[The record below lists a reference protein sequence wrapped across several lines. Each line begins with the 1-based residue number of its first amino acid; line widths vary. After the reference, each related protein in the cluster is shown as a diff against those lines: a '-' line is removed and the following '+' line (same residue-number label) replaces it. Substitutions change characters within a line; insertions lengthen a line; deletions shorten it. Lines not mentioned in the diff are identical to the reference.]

1 MSATPAASRS
11 RPSKLSL
18 SKMIPVTSPDPVS
31 TPPAPATSARP
42 PGDWRLVLD
51 GAWQLTGHDRRGPD
65 TLALQAQVPGHVHV
79 DLLKAGLIPDPFWR
93 DQADQCQWVEQ
104 WDWTYER
111 DFQLPADALGSWV
124 TLEFAG
130 LDTFAAIELNGEPLG
145 RTANMFVPHR
155 FEVGG
160 RLRVGRNTL
169 RVRID
174 SIWRHV
180 EGKPRDA
187 ECAFENQERLYV
199 RRMQCTFHWDWVHRF
214 VSAGIWRPVTLHFH
228 DRARIDDL
236 FIGTREISLAE
247 GETTRART
255 ARLRVRWETELKRA
269 EPTTAELEIIDP
281 EGVPVWSASCT
292 IAPGRKAVELD
303 ATLSNPLLWWPNGT
317 GAQPLHSALLRLV
330 DQDGVELD
338 RREIRFGVRTVSLER
353 LADQP
358 GSAEELR
365 TRALRAAYP
374 ERDGRNGD
382 TPGESF
388 TVRVNG
394 QRIFC
399 KGANWVPAD
408 PWPSRVTTEHY
419 ERLLSLARDANV
431 NCLRAWGGGIYE
443 LPAFW
448 ETCDRLGI
456 LVAQDFMTACAHYP
470 EQDPVFLAAMREEI
484 PAVIRL
490 LRNHASLAWWIGDNE
505 NGMKF
510 DCEDPATAGRRVAE
524 EITRPALLELD
535 PDRPFV
541 PTSPFGGRPN
551 NSQTIG
557 DVHLSPFPADQAGMN
572 RDWRDYRRWIDDSI
586 GRFNSECIT
595 AGTPSPRSLRKF
607 LAAADIAD
615 PHSPL
620 WYYHTKDNPY
630 TDLRQFDMQRVG
642 AEKLF
647 GPLVSP
653 AHFVARNEY
662 VQYELSRL
670 IIESARRQKGYN
682 QGLLFWMFNDCWPAT
697 GWSFVDYYGTPKAAW
712 FAMKR
717 AFQPLI
723 TSIEEHT
730 EGYRIWICNDLP
742 WPCVANL
749 RLQVQPWSGPAIYS
763 ESRSLPVPANSS
775 FVAIDIPRWKE
786 IDAKAAV
793 LVCDIETKNVPPHRA
808 WFFHGLPGEMAPPPT
823 ALSCTIRSAADGR
836 SGSLELRST
845 HYARVVTID
854 SEVDV
859 SDNYFDMLPGEV
871 RLCDWSR
878 ATASPRPAS
887 FKVSCWNQET

>member
-1 MSATPAASRS
+1 MKPTATELLTETNVATAASTQAAGTRH
-11 RPSKLSL
+11 L
-18 SKMIPVTSPDPVS
+18 
-31 TPPAPATSARP
+31 A
-42 PGDWRLVLD
+42 LD
-51 GAWQLTGHDRRGPD
+51 GAWRLTGCDRKGPA
-65 TLALQAQVPGHVHV
+65 TLALEAQVPGHVHV
-79 DLLKAGLIPDPFWR
+79 DLLREGHIPDPFWR
-93 DQADQCQWVEQ
+93 DQANQCQWVEQ

-111 DFQLPADALGSWV
+111 DFHLSAEALGSWV

-130 LDTFAAIELNGEPLG
+130 LETFTEIELNGEPLG

-155 FEVGG
+155 FEVGA

-199 RRMQCTFHWDWVHRF
+199 RRMQCTFHWDWLNRF

-228 DRARIDDL
+228 NRARIDDL
-236 FIGTREISLAE
+236 FIGTREIDLAE
-247 GETTRART
+247 GDITRARS
-255 ARLRVRWETELKRA
+255 ARLRVRWETELKRTEQA
-269 EPTTAELEIIDP
+269 TLALEIIDP
-281 EGVPVWSASCT
+281 EGVPVWSTSHPL
-292 IAPGRKAVELD
+292 APGKEAVELD
-303 ATLSNPLLWWPNGT
+303 VTLANPLLWWPNGA
-317 GAQPLHSALLRLV
+317 GAQPLHSAQVSLI
-330 DQDGVELD
+330 DEDGVELD
-338 RREIRFGVRTVSLER
+338 RREIRFGVRTVALER
-353 LADQP
+353 LTDEP
-358 GSAEELR
+358 GSPEERR

-408 PWPSRVTTEHY
+408 PWPSRVTPGHY

-448 ETCDRLGI
+448 ENCDRLGI

-470 EQDPVFLAAMREEI
+470 EQDPVFFDAMREEI

-557 DVHLSPFPADQAGMN
+557 DVHLSPFPAEQATMN
-572 RDWRDYRRWIDDSI
+572 RDWRDYRHWIDDSI

-595 AGTPSPRSLRKF
+595 AGTPPLRSLRKF
-607 LAAADIAD
+607 LAPADIAD
-615 PHSPL
+615 PQSPL
-620 WYYHTKDNPY
+620 WYFHTKDNPY

-642 AEKLF
+642 SEKLF
-647 GPLVSP
+647 GPLTDP

-662 VQYELSRL
+662 VQYEFSRL

-682 QGLLFWMFNDCWPAT
+682 QGLLFWMWNDCWPAT
-697 GWSFVDYYGTPKAAW
+697 GWSFADYYGAPKAAW
-712 FAMKR
+712 YAMKR
-717 AFQPLI
+717 SFQPVI
-723 TSIEEHT
+723 ASIEDA
-730 EGYRIWICNDLP
+730 GDRYRFWVCND
-742 WPCVANL
+742 
-749 RLQVQPWSGPAIYS
+749 RLTPVSGELHMRVQPWTGLARWSDRLIFS
-763 ESRSLPVPANSS
+763 VPANSS
-775 FVAIDIPRWKE
+775 GVVHEIPKTSLPGLGG
-786 IDAKAAV
+786 AV
-793 LVCDIETKNVPPHRA
+793 LVCDLSEAGGLAHRA
-808 WFFHGLPGEMAPPPT
+808 WHFNGLPSAMTPPP
-823 ALSCTIRSAADGR
+823 ARV
-836 SGSLELRST
+836 ELRWTST
-845 HYARVVTID
+845 EPGVTTLALTTDHYARVVTLETD
-854 SEVDV
+854 ANL
-859 SDNYFDMLPGEV
+859 SDNYFDLLPGETKIV
-871 RLCDWSR
+871 TLLEEKKLAQPITLTWWN
-878 ATASPRPAS
+878 ASAPLKLTLNSITSTP
-887 FKVSCWNQET
+887 